1 MKAGMN
7 VARFNFS
14 HADYEKDK
22 ARFALV
28 DKVRT
33 ELDLPVATMLDTKGP
48 EILLCHYGGSSPRDI
63 REHRSSRG
71 SGSKIIQRSMK
82 I

>member
-1 MKAGMN
+1 MKACMN

-22 ARFALV
+22 ARFALA

-33 ELDLPVATMLDTKGP
+33 ELDLPVATMLDTKGS
-48 EILLCHYGGSSPRDI
+48 EILLSLR
-63 REHRSSRG
+63 REFLSGYPGTPIFSRF
-71 SGSKIIQRSMK
+71 R
-82 I
+82 